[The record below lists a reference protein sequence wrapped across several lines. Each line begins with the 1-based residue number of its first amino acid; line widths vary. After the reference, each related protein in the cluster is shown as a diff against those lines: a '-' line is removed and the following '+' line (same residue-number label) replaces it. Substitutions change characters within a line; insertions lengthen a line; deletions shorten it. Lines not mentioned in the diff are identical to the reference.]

1 MKKLVLM
8 ALCIVGFSLSSQAQS
23 VAENA
28 LGLRLGGSDGVGT
41 EISYQRGLSEN
52 NRLELDLGWRNG
64 NHYDAFKLTGI
75 YHWVWN
81 IEGGFNWYAGFG
93 AGIGS
98 VDGNDDDR
106 WDDDDN
112 GLFVNAAGNI
122 GIEYD
127 FDFPLLLSLDFRPEF
142 GVINYYGD
150 DVDFDIAL
158 GIRYQF

>member
-1 MKKLVLM
+1 MKKLILL
-8 ALCIVGFSLSSQAQS
+8 AFCIFGLTSSSQAQS
-23 VAENA
+23 IADNA

-41 EISYQRGLSEN
+41 EISYQRGLSDN

-64 NHYDAFKLTGI
+64 KNYDAFKLSGL

-81 IEGGFNWYAGFG
+81 IDGGFNWYAGFG

-98 VDGNDDDR
+98 VDGNDDR

-112 GLFVNAAGNI
+112 GLFVNAAGNV
-122 GIEYD
+122 GIEYN

-142 GVINYYGD
+142 GVIYYYGD
-150 DVDFDIAL
+150 DLDFDLAL

>member
-1 MKKLVLM
+1 MKKLILTV
-8 ALCIVGFSLSSQAQS
+8 LCIFGLTLSSQAQS
-23 VAENA
+23 IADNA

-41 EISYQRGLSEN
+41 EISYQRALSEN

-64 NHYDAFKLTGI
+64 RHYDAFKLTGL

-81 IEGGFNWYAGFG
+81 LDGGFNWYAGFG

-98 VDGNDDDR
+98 VDGNDDDH
-106 WDDDDN
+106 WDNDDD

-150 DVDFDIAL
+150 DVDFDLAL